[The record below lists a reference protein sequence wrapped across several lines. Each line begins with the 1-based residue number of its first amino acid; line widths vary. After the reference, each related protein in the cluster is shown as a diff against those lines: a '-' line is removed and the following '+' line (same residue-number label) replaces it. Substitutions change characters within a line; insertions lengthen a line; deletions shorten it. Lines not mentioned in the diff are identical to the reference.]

1 MVKKIVS
8 KVIVIEEWCI
18 IIQTNS
24 WEIQFSGHCSKL
36 MYTGKENWEG
46 YRRKLKEKNAC
57 LKMPQ
62 RDSKIESGNLCMNGL
77 MINIHVEVKYGK
89 KYLSVK
95 KKTGLVSWTKQK
107 YAMSWRVMVTSHWI
121 G

>member
-77 MINIHVEVKYGK
+77 MINIHIEVKYGK

-95 KKTGLVSWTKQK
+95 KNQD
-107 YAMSWRVMVTSHWI
+107 
-121 G
+121 